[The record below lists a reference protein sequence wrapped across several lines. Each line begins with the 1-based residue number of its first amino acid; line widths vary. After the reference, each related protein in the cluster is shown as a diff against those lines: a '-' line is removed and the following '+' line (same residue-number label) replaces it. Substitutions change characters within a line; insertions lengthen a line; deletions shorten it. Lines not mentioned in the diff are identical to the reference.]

1 MIRKKVYKILLSA
14 GVVASVIGVSPVILS
29 HAQTFN
35 NENTYKV
42 DSSNR
47 SIQKAVVNTTVNLSN
62 GTANKYDMVVI
73 TGENGNYYNIITQY
87 GVTGSIPKSDL
98 TIVKSGTGNKLIKL
112 NEIEHVIHVTTVL
125 NVREQPDVHSGL
137 LTTLKEDTN
146 IQVTGQEGEWL
157 QVNINGQIGYVYND
171 FVEQGTIGNVTI
183 DQATTNVKNM
193 TVKSYSKNVVSNNSQ
208 STNVQS
214 STVNVQTVV
223 NEHNNRAPQE
233 SNSSIPAVV
242 HTSNRDNIVT
252 KPNTVKPNG
261 NGGEI
266 VNLPQPAQINSN
278 GGTSQNMPNIPVI
291 NVNPGNQGSGESNQ
305 PQGGQPSQGGQNT
318 PAPSQG
324 QGNQP
329 QHQVKPEQPAQQGG
343 QANKGDV
350 KPSVKPEQPQHHQDA
365 KPSVKPE
372 QPTKPVV
379 PEHHE
384 DVQPEH
390 HQDVKPVQQQVTKT
404 VLEVETLCNGKEV
417 KGATY
422 CILGTGKYEGQNF
435 TTNGKEMVLTLD
447 SADVTGANLTILPNG
462 YGFVKSTTNKVVSVK
477 DGVRTIKV
485 VTKLKVDKSNE
496 PQHQVKHEQPQ
507 SGESNN
513 KGQTGTPDQGQSSQT
528 TPGHKT
534 DVKPVQPSKPSK
546 PVVTMV
552 PVTTEIVSSNG
563 TVLVTSKT
571 VEVAKGNPL
580 DLSYIPQIPQGYHI
594 TKIIVNGINETNGVH
609 GDIDGAT
616 KIVVTVTPNEAVKPV
631 VPEHHQDIKPLQPE
645 GNKDHNQSQ
654 GGKAELNQPAQPEHH
669 QDVQPTKPVKP
680 VVKYGTINILM
691 KDTQGN
697 LIGQEQTAKGVVG
710 SVDTLSIP
718 AIPAGYKEVSMTVN
732 GTAVNSLP
740 SKFEAGTQNVVIIV
754 KKLDAS
760 VKVVFECNGTP
771 LTTETH
777 MMKVGSELNDSLI
790 PTSLSKHYTIDSII
804 VDGQATGKTIS
815 GTVQEGN
822 NVIVVNLTKKVVAP
836 TGWTANS
843 QAFHQAVAQEFATL
857 LANQRAQAGVGALP
871 QNADANEIAQIW
883 SNHQAE
889 TNICSDITNN
899 PGSQITSLGN
909 ALGGIPFSNS
919 AVTSIRTTTGLTQHD
934 ADKLAQQIFEMWM
947 QSPIHRGTMDTTSAK
962 EYGFAF
968 TVNPNGTVYATM
980 ALCGVNMSGIDFG
993 N

>member
-1 MIRKKVYKILLSA
+1 MIRKKVYKILISA

-35 NENTYKV
+35 NEHTYRV
-42 DSSNR
+42 DSSNS

-208 STNVQS
+208 STNVERP
-214 STVNVQTVV
+214 TVNVKPVV
-223 NEHNNRAPQE
+223 NDNNNRETQE
-233 SNSSIPAVV
+233 STGARPAVAHTSATSNSVRPTVV
-242 HTSNRDNIVT
+242 HTSNKDNIAT

-266 VNLPQPAQINSN
+266 VNLPQPAQINGN
-278 GGTSQNMPNIPVI
+278 GGTSQNMPNIPQI

-318 PAPSQG
+318 PEPQG

-329 QHQVKPEQPAQQGG
+329 QHQVKPEQPAQQDG

-350 KPSVKPEQPQHHQDA
+350 

-384 DVQPEH
+384 DVQPDH

-404 VLEVETLCNGKEV
+404 VLEVETLCNGKEI

-447 SADVTGANLTILPNG
+447 SAEVTGANLTILPYG
-462 YGFVKSTTNKVVSVK
+462 YGFVNSTTNKVVSVK

-485 VTKLKVDKSNE
+485 VTELKVDKANE
-496 PQHQVKHEQPQ
+496 PQHQVKPEQPQ
-507 SGESNN
+507 SGQSNN
-513 KGQTGTPDQGQSSQT
+513 PHGGKAEHGQSQSGA
-528 TPGHKT
+528 PSHKT

-563 TVLVTSKT
+563 TVLVPSKT

-616 KIVVTVTPNEAVKPV
+616 KIVVTVTPNEVVKPV
-631 VPEHHQDIKPLQPE
+631 VPKHHQDVKPLQPE
-645 GNKDHNQSQ
+645 GNKDHNESQ
-654 GGKAELNQPAQPEHH
+654 GGKAEPNQPAQPEHN

-710 SVDTLSIP
+710 SSDTLSMS
-718 AIPAGYKEVSMTVN
+718 AIPAGYQEVSMTVN
-732 GTAVNSLP
+732 GKAVNSLP
-740 SKFEAGTQNVVIIV
+740 SKFEARTQNVVIIV
-754 KKLDAS
+754 KKLDAP
-760 VKVVFECNGTP
+760 VKVVFDCNGTP

-790 PTSLSKHYTIDSII
+790 PTSLSKHYTIDSIT
-804 VDGQATGKTIS
+804 VDGQATGKTIN
-815 GTVQEGN
+815 GTVQEGD

-843 QAFHQAVAQEFATL
+843 QAFHQAVAQEFGKL
-857 LANQRAQAGVGALP
+857 LNAERAKGGESAL
-871 QNADANEIAQIW
+871 QLNSTAVEVAQLW
-883 SNHQAE
+883 SNHQA
-889 TNICSDITNN
+889 STNN
-899 PGSQITSLGN
+899 CEDLSTSNATSAIQNTGLQIGLN
-909 ALGGIPFSNS
+909 NS
-919 AVTSIRTTTGLTQHD
+919 IATAVRTTTGLTQHD
-934 ADKLAQQIFEMWM
+934 ADKLAQQIFEAWM
-947 QSPIHRGTMDTTSAK
+947 NSPIHRGTMNTTSYK

-968 TVNPNGTVYATM
+968 TVNANGSVYGSFVTTD
-980 ALCGVNMSGIDFG
+980 LNMSGIDVG